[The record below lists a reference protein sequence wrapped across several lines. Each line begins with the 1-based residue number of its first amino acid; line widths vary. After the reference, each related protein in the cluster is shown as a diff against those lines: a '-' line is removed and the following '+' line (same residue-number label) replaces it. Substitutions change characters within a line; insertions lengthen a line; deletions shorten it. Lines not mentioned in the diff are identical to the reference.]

1 MGIFDNDEAKRRVIE
16 ALKFVK
22 VATKNGYLTDISVA
36 MLLVE
41 MKREGV
47 GITAV
52 PRSCHGT
59 QTLNRNDA

>member
-1 MGIFDNDEAKRRVIE
+1 
-16 ALKFVK
+16 

-52 PRSCHGT
+52 PRSCHETTGER
-59 QTLNRNDA
+59 Q